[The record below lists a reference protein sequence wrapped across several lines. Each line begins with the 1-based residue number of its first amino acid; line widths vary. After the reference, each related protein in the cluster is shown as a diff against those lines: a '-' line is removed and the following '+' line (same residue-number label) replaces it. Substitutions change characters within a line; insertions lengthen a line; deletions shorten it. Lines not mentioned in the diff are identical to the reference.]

1 MGRIKRGYLKTEDT
15 GAVYGARPGTG
26 AGAGQRG
33 GHSGLLTAG
42 EMSATS
48 GSLSSYI
55 YNSGSWINIQMA
67 ALAKRLLCDFV
78 RLLQKDAPHR

>member
-1 MGRIKRGYLKTEDT
+1 MQIVGRIKRGYLKTEDT
-15 GAVYGARPGTG
+15 GAVYGARPG

-48 GSLSSYI
+48 GS
-55 YNSGSWINIQMA
+55 
-67 ALAKRLLCDFV
+67 
-78 RLLQKDAPHR
+78 